1 MRRISVGVVVMIFI
15 CVLSVA
21 MLPHFGMAQ
30 ETIKIGMVEPF
41 SGPQEPY
48 GRGFLA
54 AVQFAVDE
62 QNAKGGLLGKKVQ
75 LLHEDNEFKPDV
87 AVKRA
92 RNLILEDKVNFLTG
106 CMGTPMAIAMNQVA
120 TGYKTIMIQYA
131 AAGDLIQGKE
141 FSPYGFRIGQNIY
154 NLGASM
160 AQLMAVKPYRKYYE
174 VQPDF
179 AAGRESDRLIRDIL
193 KSQNP
198 QTNVV
203 GTEYTPFGTKD
214 FGPYLTKMAAA
225 KPDALLVGLYGVEL
239 INFVKQARKMGFA
252 SPFPIFSM
260 FALDPYV
267 LKELKED
274 GVGIHT
280 TWEYELRIKSPE
292 NQEMIKKFHE
302 EHKNDKDLIT
312 WWPSANLGTALL
324 AWKMTF
330 AAVEKAGSVDPKK
343 IIATLENNFQWKGP
357 AGLWTMRKCDHQV
370 MLPMYGGVIE
380 GGPNPYYPFP
390 WIGQNLEMFPADKVA
405 VPATKDYNPRCP

>member
-1 MRRISVGVVVMIFI
+1 MRTISVKMAVSIFVCLLSVVVPSRMT
-15 CVLSVA
+15 
-21 MLPHFGMAQ
+21 MA
-30 ETIKIGMVEPF
+30 EDTVKIGMVEPF

-62 QNAKGGLLGKKVQ
+62 QNAKGGLLGKKIE

-87 AVKRA
+87 TVKRA
-92 RNLILEDKVNFLTG
+92 RKLILEDKVNFLTG
-106 CMGTPMAIAMNQVA
+106 CIGTPMAVALNQVA
-120 TGYKTIMIQYA
+120 TSYKTIMIQYA

-154 NLGASM
+154 NLGAST
-160 AQLMAVKPYRKYYE
+160 AQLMAVKPYRNYYA

-179 AAGRESDRLIRDIL
+179 AAGRESDLLIKNIL
-193 KSQNP
+193 KSQAP
-198 QTNVV
+198 QTKVV
-203 GTEYTPFGTKD
+203 GTEFTPFGTKD

-239 INFVKQARKMGFA
+239 INFIKQARKMGFA

-260 FALDPYV
+260 FVLDPYV
-267 LKELKED
+267 IKELKD
-274 GVGIHT
+274 DAVGVHT

-292 NQEMIKKFHE
+292 NQAMIKKFNDQ
-302 EHKNDKDLIT
+302 HKNDNDLIT

-330 AAVEKAGSVDPKK
+330 AAVEKAGSLDPEK
-343 IIATLENNFQWKGP
+343 IIATLENFQWKGP
-357 AGLWTMRKCDHQV
+357 AGTWTMRKCDHQV
-370 MLPMYGGVIE
+370 MLPMYGGVVE
-380 GGPNPYYPFP
+380 GGANPYYPFP
-390 WIGQNLEMFPADKVA
+390 WMGPNLETFPADKVTLQ
-405 VPATKDYNPRCP
+405 ATKDYNPRCP

>member
-1 MRRISVGVVVMIFI
+1 M
-15 CVLSVA
+15 
-21 MLPHFGMAQ
+21 
-30 ETIKIGMVEPF
+30 
-41 SGPQEPY
+41 
-48 GRGFLA
+48 
-54 AVQFAVDE
+54 
-62 QNAKGGLLGKKVQ
+62 
-75 LLHEDNEFKPDV
+75 
-87 AVKRA
+87 
-92 RNLILEDKVNFLTG
+92 
-106 CMGTPMAIAMNQVA
+106 
-120 TGYKTIMIQYA
+120 
-131 AAGDLIQGKE
+131 
-141 FSPYGFRIGQNIY
+141 
-154 NLGASM
+154 
-160 AQLMAVKPYRKYYE
+160 
-174 VQPDF
+174 
-179 AAGRESDRLIRDIL
+179 
-193 KSQNP
+193 
-198 QTNVV
+198 

-214 FGPYLTKMAAA
+214 FGPYLAKMAAA

-330 AAVEKAGSVDPKK
+330 AAVEKAGSVDPEK

-390 WIGQNLEMFPADKVA
+390 WIGPNLEMFPAEKVT
-405 VPATKDYNPRCP
+405 VPATKEYNPRCP